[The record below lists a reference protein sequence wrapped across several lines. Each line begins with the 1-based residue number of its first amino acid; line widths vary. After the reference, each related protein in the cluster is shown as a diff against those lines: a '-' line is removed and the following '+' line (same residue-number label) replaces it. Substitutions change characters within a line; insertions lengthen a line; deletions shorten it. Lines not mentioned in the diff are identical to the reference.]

1 MSIIEKAFK
10 QDLIGMN
17 KEHVNFY
24 VVRDFIYDC
33 NFLSMFDL
41 KF

>member
-24 VVRDFIYDC
+24 VVRDLMEI
-33 NFLSMFDL
+33 
-41 KF
+41 